1 MRAVLNN
8 WKTTL
13 AGVGTTIG
21 GVVLIANGRT
31 VEGITAILAGI
42 GQIFAKDSNNK

>member
-1 MRAVLNN
+1 MRAILSN

-13 AGVGTTIG
+13 AGIGTTIG
-21 GVVLIANGRT
+21 GAVLIVNGRT

-42 GQIFAKDSNNK
+42 GQILAKDGSIK